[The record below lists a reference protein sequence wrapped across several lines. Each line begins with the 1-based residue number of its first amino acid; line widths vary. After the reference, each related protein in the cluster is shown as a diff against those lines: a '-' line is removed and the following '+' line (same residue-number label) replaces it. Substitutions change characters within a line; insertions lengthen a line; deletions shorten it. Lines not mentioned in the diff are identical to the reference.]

1 MCYWFLCYNRSLYN
15 NSCYIVRRR
24 VLKGTLVASTNKF
37 TAIRARRLI
46 VEVLYNFRNG
56 VVKEKVIDVREK
68 IEQ

>member
-1 MCYWFLCYNRSLYN
+1 M
-15 NSCYIVRRR
+15 RRR
-24 VLKGTLVASTNKF
+24 INKGTLVGSTNPL
-37 TAIRARRLI
+37 RRIVSKRLV